1 MHQHMPVLPL
11 VPHSNAVPQR
21 AQARRRRGSP
31 CAVGV
36 VIVSLLGIIV
46 CEINHPLVTAL
57 RQMQSGRLIHALPSL
72 APAWPQPRS
81 MLMISTVFLLNRK
94 EHVDDRP
101 ALLDHAERS

>member
-1 MHQHMPVLPL
+1 MHQHVPVLPL

-72 APAWPQPRS
+72 APGMAATPFNAYDKYSIFSEPEGTR
-81 MLMISTVFLLNRK
+81 
-94 EHVDDRP
+94 
-101 ALLDHAERS
+101 

>member
-1 MHQHMPVLPL
+1 MHQHVPVLPS

-46 CEINHPLVTAL
+46 REINHPLVTAL
-57 RQMQSGRLIHALPSL
+57 RQTQLGRLVIAFPSIAAGHGRNPVQCL
-72 APAWPQPRS
+72 
-81 MLMISTVFLLNRK
+81 
-94 EHVDDRP
+94 
-101 ALLDHAERS
+101 